1 MGKALY
7 RKYRPKLL
15 SEVVGQSHI
24 TDALEKSL
32 KSGKTSHAYLF
43 IGPRGTGKTSVARIL
58 AHEINGFTYE
68 LENEHL
74 DIIEIDAASNTGVD
88 NIRSLRENAIVAPTK
103 GKYKIYIIDEVHML
117 SKSAFNAL
125 LKTLEEPPA
134 HVVFIM
140 ATTDAHKV
148 PITITSRSQT
158 HTFRLASSDIII
170 AHLANLAKSE
180 KINIADDA
188 LKIIAKRGG
197 GSFRDSISLL
207 DQISTALSGEITCA
221 SLEDAFGLPSD
232 ELVGQLL
239 GAYSAGD
246 STCARTLLQNLLEQ
260 GIKPETIAED
270 MITNIITDPKPEL
283 LPLLSQ
289 LIEIPSSSRPEV
301 KLLLAL
307 LSRDSAGNFSENGA
321 GAGPPLR
328 AAATSSLPLS
338 SQEAESPQSLP
349 AEPDDSLATAAPSR
363 TFRSHD
369 EDLAT
374 RPVTTGPR
382 SVSEKVLSS
391 KATSWPE
398 LLKTIK
404 KDNPAFHSLL
414 AHATGQFDKNTFKIS
429 VKNKM
434 VRSKIEQKIKY
445 LATLLPEDTEI
456 ILTDQPPTVD
466 PIIDELSE
474 IFGNVEEVP
483 ENGTM

>member
-7 RKYRPKLL
+7 RKYRPKSL

-24 TDALEKSL
+24 TDVLEKSL
-32 KSGKTSHAYLF
+32 KSNKTSHAYLF

-58 AHEINGFTYE
+58 AHEINGFPYE

-158 HTFRLASSDIII
+158 HTFRLASPDIII

-221 SLEDAFGLPSD
+221 LLEDAFGLPSD
-232 ELVGQLL
+232 ELISQLL
-239 GAYSAGD
+239 SAYSTGD
-246 STCARTLLQNLLEQ
+246 STCARTSLQNLLEQ
-260 GIKPETIAED
+260 GIKPENIAED
-270 MITNIITDPKPEL
+270 MITNIIADPKPEL

-289 LIEIPSSSRPEV
+289 LIEVPSSSRPEV

-307 LSRDSAGNFSENGA
+307 LSQPVSRGHKPGQAEALQQDSSEHIISPVKKSNLPSSENLSERSEAFSELDAKKTFSHTRANDRSENPA
-321 GAGPPLR
+321 AKPPLVQ
-328 AAATSSLPLS
+328 TW
-338 SQEAESPQSLP
+338 Q
-349 AEPDDSLATAAPSR
+349 
-363 TFRSHD
+363 
-369 EDLAT
+369 DLLNT
-374 RPVTTGPR
+374 V
-382 SVSEKVLSS
+382 
-391 KATSWPE
+391 
-398 LLKTIK
+398 K

-414 AHATGQFDKNTFKIS
+414 AHATGQYDKNTFKIS

-445 LATLLPEDTEI
+445 LTTFLPEDTEI
-456 ILTDQPPTVD
+456 TLTDQTPTAD
-466 PIIDELSE
+466 PVIDELSE
-474 IFGNVEEVP
+474 IFGNVEEIP

>member
-1 MGKALY
+1 MRRALY
-7 RKYRPKLL
+7 REYRPRTLA
-15 SEVVGQSHI
+15 EVVGQPHI
-24 TDALEKSL
+24 TDALASSL

-58 AHEINGFTYE
+58 AHELNGFPYE
-68 LENEHL
+68 LEDDHL

-88 NIRSLRENAIVAPTK
+88 NIRSLRENAIIAPTK

-158 HTFRLASSDIII
+158 YTFRLANPDIVI

-180 KINIADDA
+180 NINIADDA

-207 DQISTALSGEITCA
+207 DQISTAMSGEITCA
-221 SLEDAFGLPSD
+221 LLEDAFGLPSD
-232 ELVGQLL
+232 ELISHLL
-239 GAYSAGD
+239 TAYSTGD
-246 STCARTLLQNLLEQ
+246 LTCARVSLQNLLEQ

-270 MITNIITDPKPEL
+270 MITSIIADPMPEL

-289 LIEIPSSSRPEV
+289 LIEVPLSSRPEV

-307 LSRDSAGNFSENGA
+307 LSRESSPAHLQGGRAGTV
-321 GAGPPLR
+321 
-328 AAATSSLPLS
+328 TSSSKESPS
-338 SQEAESPQSLP
+338 GEAPVRARQEAEGSSDGQPRR
-349 AEPDDSLATAAPSR
+349 DSTLYNDRSREDVATARNDGPAPAP
-363 TFRSHD
+363 F
-369 EDLAT
+369 
-374 RPVTTGPR
+374 
-382 SVSEKVLSS
+382 SERLPSELPS
-391 KATSWPE
+391 TSWTT
-398 LLKTIK
+398 LLSAVKQ
-404 KDNPAFHSLL
+404 DSPPLHSLL
-414 AHATGQFDKNTFKIS
+414 ARATGQFDKNTLKIH

-434 VRSKIEQKIKY
+434 VRDKIAQKLKY
-445 LATLLPEDTEI
+445 LTGFLPEDTVIE
-456 ILTDQPPTVD
+456 LTDQPPNAD
-466 PIIDELSE
+466 PVINDLAS
-474 IFGNVEEVP
+474 IFGNVEEVKLDH
-483 ENGTM
+483 E